1 MSSQKYMDL
10 ENAFGAMN
18 YNPLPVVLERGKGVW
33 VWDSEGNKYMDM
45 LSSYSAL
52 NQGHTHPKIIQA
64 LTEQAQKLTLT
75 SRAFYNNRLG
85 AFLEKLCTTVGMEK
99 ALPMNSGAEGV
110 ETALKCARRWG
121 YMKKG
126 IPENKAEIIVCNNNF
141 HGRTISIISFSTEAD
156 YKKGFGPFT
165 PGFVTIPFNDASA
178 LEKAITKNTAAF
190 LVEPIQGEAGVY
202 VPDEGYLKKAY
213 DMCKKNNVLFIADE
227 IQTGFGRTG
236 KLFACQHENIQ
247 PDMFIFGKALGGGVF
262 PVSAIV
268 TSAEVASVFT
278 PGSHGSTFGGNPLAA
293 AIGLTAIEIILEEK
307 LVENSYEMG
316 AMLMKKLKTLKNPHI
331 KEVRGKGLLIG
342 LELKTHNK
350 TARQYCEDLQKENI
364 LCKETH
370 ESIIRF
376 APPLVINKDEVSW
389 AFERIQKVIG

>member
-1 MSSQKYMDL
+1 MNEKMYMDL
-10 ENAFGAMN
+10 ENTYGALN

-33 VWDSEGNKYMDM
+33 VWDTEGNKYMDM

-64 LTEQAQKLTLT
+64 LTDQAERLTLT
-75 SRAFYNNRLG
+75 SRAFYNNKLG
-85 AFLEKLCTTVGMEK
+85 AFLEKLTKTCGMEK

-110 ETALKCARRWG
+110 ETAVKCARRWG

-126 IPENKAEIIVCNNNF
+126 IPENKAEIIVCENNF
-141 HGRTISIISFSTEAD
+141 HGRTTTVISFSTEAD

-165 PGFVTIPFNDASA
+165 PGFIAIPFNDIAA
-178 LEKAITKNTAAF
+178 LEKAITPNTAAF

-202 VPDEGYLKKAY
+202 VPNDGYLKKAY
-213 DMCKKNNVLFIADE
+213 DICKKNNVLFIADE

-236 KLFACQHENIQ
+236 KLFACQYENVQ
-247 PDMFIFGKALGGGVF
+247 PDIFVLGKALGGGVF

-268 TSAEVASVFT
+268 SSAEILSVFT

-293 AIGLTAIEIILEEK
+293 SIGLAAIEIILNEN
-307 LVENSYEMG
+307 LTQNSYEMG
-316 AMLMKKLKTLKNPHI
+316 LMLMKKLKTLKNPHI

-342 LELKTHNK
+342 LEFKPHDK
-350 TARQYCEDLQKENI
+350 TARQYCEALQKEKI

-370 ESIIRF
+370 DSIIRF
-376 APPLVINKDEVSW
+376 APPLVINKDEITW
-389 AFERIQKVIG
+389 AFDRIEKVIG